1 MENYVKFLRGTPAA
15 FEKLAAKDNNTLYF
29 ISEPGAK
36 NGLLYLGEKLI
47 AGGTSGDISNLS
59 LGDLKDIVVD
69 WSKVRPLKPVVDW
82 SKARPL
88 PPVTDKTDEKDLILI
103 ERY

>member
-59 LGDLKDIVVD
+59 LEDLKDID
-69 WSKVRPLKPVVDW
+69 ISKWEECQDILEKNKKERNMRGGLATKFKY
-82 SKARPL
+82 SKM
-88 PPVTDKTDEKDLILI
+88 KK
-103 ERY
+103 